1 MRGLD
6 YYTGM
11 VFEVHDRKREF
22 RALFGGGRYDN
33 LAELF
38 GGEHIPAV
46 GFGMGDA
53 VLELMMRRKGIWPEE
68 KLELDVFIATIGN
81 VEKEVSKVS
90 TVLRDNG
97 YRVDFDLMSRNL
109 SNQIKFATKLGARS
123 LLIIGERDLK
133 DGNITIR
140 DLETGKE
147 SKILLSEIVS
157 SPSKHLTKV
166 L

>member
-1 MRGLD
+1 
-6 YYTGM
+6 
-11 VFEVHDRKREF
+11 
-22 RALFGGGRYDN
+22 
-33 LAELF
+33 
-38 GGEHIPAV
+38 
-46 GFGMGDA
+46 
-53 VLELMMRRKGIWPEE
+53 
-68 KLELDVFIATIGN
+68 
-81 VEKEVSKVS
+81 
-90 TVLRDNG
+90 LRDSG
-97 YRVDFDLMSRNL
+97 FRVDFDLMSRNL

-147 SKILLSEIVS
+147 SKILLSEVVS